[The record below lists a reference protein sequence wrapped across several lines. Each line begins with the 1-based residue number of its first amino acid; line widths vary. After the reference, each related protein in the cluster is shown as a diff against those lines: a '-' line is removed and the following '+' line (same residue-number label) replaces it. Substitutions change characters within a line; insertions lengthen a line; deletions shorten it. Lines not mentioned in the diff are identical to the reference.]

1 MVPCDITSDQPTY
14 SLTGAVVV
22 DDAFDLAFA
31 TLFRERFAMLYRYLS
46 RSSGDDAL
54 ADDVAQESFLRLHRR
69 GSMPDNPSAWLV
81 SVANNIVRDER
92 RSTSRREKLLTQWVS
107 RDGGMDSPLSSE
119 ARMIQEECKAV
130 VRRALGTLRP
140 RDQRLLILRHEG
152 FSYREIAEVLG
163 IAPTSVGTLLVR
175 ATTALA
181 KAYRELDHASE

>member
-1 MVPCDITSDQPTY
+1 
-14 SLTGAVVV
+14 
-22 DDAFDLAFA
+22 
-31 TLFRERFAMLYRYLS
+31 
-46 RSSGDDAL
+46 
-54 ADDVAQESFLRLHRR
+54 
-69 GSMPDNPSAWLV
+69 MPDNPSAWLV

-107 RDGGMDSPLSSE
+107 RDDGMDSPLSSE
-119 ARMIQEECKAV
+119 ARMIQEEGKAV